1 MKNPNTCK
9 ICLFVDLIL
18 FISLKTVCENSGIL
32 VLELV
37 VGSAEEE
44 VKMLTFLLWKYFLVF
59 QQIFHIFK
67 PIKSGL
73 RIHDNISVVLVVG
86 QKSTFVRFNEH
97 WI

>member
-44 VKMLTFLLWKYFLVF
+44 VKMLTFFVMEIFFSLPTNIPYFQANLVRT
-59 QQIFHIFK
+59 Q
-67 PIKSGL
+67 
-73 RIHDNISVVLVVG
+73 N
-86 QKSTFVRFNEH
+86 
-97 WI
+97 